1 VENPRNMRVGLRVL
15 VVDDDPLTLMMAERM
30 LTTKLYHVTT
40 AIGGGEALKLLN
52 TEAQFDLVLS
62 NLYMSGMDGF
72 QLLEI
77 VRAVYNIPFIFM
89 SSDHKLDVMERGLE
103 AGARFFFPK
112 PLTVMN
118 CENMWQ
124 FVYIENVEYFQG
136 MNIEDQG

>member
-1 VENPRNMRVGLRVL
+1 MT
-15 VVDDDPLTLMMAERM
+15 LTINHIL
-30 LTTKLYHVTT
+30 LSVTT

-62 NLYMSGMDGF
+62 DLYMSGMDGF